1 MQPVRILHIFGRMQR
16 GGAEMRTLD
25 IMRHID
31 RQQFQLDFCAL
42 SGLPGVLD
50 DEIRSLGGEVH
61 YCRLG
66 WSFPWRFQ
74 NLLRQHSYA
83 VVHSHVHYASG
94 FILFLSHSAGVPGRI
109 AHFRS
114 TSDDHGANLRRAL
127 QRKAM
132 RHLID
137 RYATHILSVSQGA
150 MIAAWGTAWKTDKRC
165 HITYNGLDTEPF
177 LNPVDAYVLD
187 DLNIPRSAKLYI
199 HVGRMDPPKN
209 HTRLITIFSEIAA
222 HQPDAH
228 LLLVGRGGNDIER
241 AARQQIEALGLADRV
256 TFAGERS
263 DVSDLLRAAHTL
275 IFPSTREGLPGVV
288 LEACAAG
295 TPVLASDLPGICEIA
310 EHFPSVVPL
319 SLNLSDEVWAKQAA
333 ALAADQTDAARKQA
347 LARFLGSPF
356 NLETCIKAHTRIWR
370 EAAAN

>member
-1 MQPVRILHIFGRMQR
+1 MRLVRILHIFGRMNR

-31 RQQFQLDFCAL
+31 RQQFRLDFCAL
-42 SGLPGVLD
+42 TGLPGVLD

-61 YCRLG
+61 YCGLG
-66 WSFPWRFQ
+66 WSFPWRFR
-74 NLLRQHSYA
+74 NLLHQHRYD

-94 FILFLSHSAGVPGRI
+94 FMLGLSRSAGVPGRI

-114 TSDDHGANLRRAL
+114 TSDDHATSLRRTL
-127 QRKAM
+127 QRKVM

-150 MIAAWGTAWKTDKRC
+150 MITAWGTDWQTDRRC
-165 HITYNGLDTEPF
+165 RVMYNGLDTEPF
-177 LNPVDAYVLD
+177 LQPFNALILD
-187 DLNIPRSAKLYI
+187 DLNIPPSAKLYI

-209 HTRLITIFSEIAA
+209 HIRLVSIFHEIAS

-241 AARQQIEALGLADRV
+241 TIHQQIEASGLAERV

-263 DVSDLLRAAHTL
+263 DVPHLLRAAHAL
-275 IFPSTREGLPGVV
+275 IFPSIREGLPGVV

-295 TPVLASDLPGICEIA
+295 IPVLASDLPGVCEIA
-310 EHFPSVVPL
+310 EYFPSVFPL
-319 SLNLSDEVWAKQAA
+319 SLSASDEMWAQKAI
-333 ALAADQTDAARKQA
+333 ALTRDRANHTRERA
-347 LARFLGSPF
+347 LERFLNSPF
-356 NLETCIKAHTRIWR
+356 NLETCVEAHAHIWH
-370 EAAAN
+370 EAANI